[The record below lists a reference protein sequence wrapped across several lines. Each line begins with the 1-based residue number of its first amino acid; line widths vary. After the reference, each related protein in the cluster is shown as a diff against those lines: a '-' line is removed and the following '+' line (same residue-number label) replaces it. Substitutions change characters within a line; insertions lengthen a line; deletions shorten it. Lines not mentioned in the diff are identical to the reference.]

1 MLVNRRLDIIG
12 SYIAFNSVKEY
23 VARTGRGTVRGLEFF
38 LPFGLLFIDDSW
50 FIVNHEVVGRMNLL
64 LFVPDSGRTERYV
77 CCDYLSLESNV
88 VSSPKHETIRLNVRR
103 CHFLFTKL
111 SSYSYLLLS
120 IRNKSNVSSVCEICL
135 IIVACLSYWRVV

>member
-77 CCDYLSLESNV
+77 CCDYVSLVMS
-88 VSSPKHETIRLNVRR
+88 SSPKHETIRLNVRR
-103 CHFLFTKL
+103 CHL
-111 SSYSYLLLS
+111 SFYKT
-120 IRNKSNVSSVCEICL
+120 I
-135 IIVACLSYWRVV
+135 